1 MPDLVDVQPFFLRDI
16 PKLEWVSLSHNP
28 VLEELKTNTFDGAFL
43 GTRGQVRVE
52 LIGGALKNISRRTF
66 NFDEHGISSSA
77 VVILGSG
84 SDSALSRCSS
94 YHWLGSDPHFITT
107 NLKCYDTDS
116 NPVALGA
123 GIAALSDRSWCNTEK
138 ATMAT
143 FRSTAENRNIT
154 SFGLLDATLRAK
166 VQQLC
171 TNASWALNSVTGRWE
186 RAASSDADTMP
197 ADVLTRMYTRNKT
210 GEFCSASSAGGRGG
224 CPPGT
229 RDEADGAL
237 EILDCEP
244 WKHDQRPGW
253 LTQHVIGD
261 RACQPCG
268 VIHCGDCN
276 DDPRDCERCMLA
288 NEAPFEEGAHPNI
301 YSDSSGMFCIQGC
314 FGGHHIES
322 RTSRSGA
329 VGTFCVVD
337 NEEHGVD
344 NGDDAVI
351 AVVVTMVVLIMIF
364 AGLFIPYRRKLQ
376 RKKRIAR
383 QMEAVAKGKE
393 REAKTGEEIA
403 KEQARKAEQALAEFK
418 EQTEGVRQVLE
429 DWDASAPDTLAA
441 ALPSPEKPSVEIA
454 WFCEHTCTLGVSGLG
469 FVVLKEFRNRR
480 TPPSMT
486 MCSAIVS
493 AELEHAFVAQKRC
506 GKCQV
511 DNSSTAASPGH
522 EAVESPAGFVPE
534 LAPMPAEGYAST
546 WYWAEDTHKMHKHNQ
561 AMVRGT
567 NWVEYA
573 GSVMA
578 EHEARYWA
586 WKNGRVPPTY
596 TTDLKDRIAS
606 TGTESK
612 VDNAHTGTTFSI
624 DFEKMTQSNVKSGF
638 TRKIFRLDNDSEK
651 SEAYHKRFYSTTR
664 FSVDFDTGRVV
675 NLSTGSSAGI
685 VARVTKRTIPGGG
698 AARGIGALA
707 FGRDDVVDALI
718 VGIEKIDER
727 AWAANAVRQNAA
739 EGPSAS
745 MSSSGMCL
753 PQHLQDDDQVP
764 LPLRKGQL
772 IEISKRTDGG
782 WWYGALIY
790 EEHKH
795 AKQEDHIGNCG

>member
-1 MPDLVDVQPFFLRDI
+1 
-16 PKLEWVSLSHNP
+16 
-28 VLEELKTNTFDGAFL
+28 
-43 GTRGQVRVE
+43 
-52 LIGGALKNISRRTF
+52 
-66 NFDEHGISSSA
+66 
-77 VVILGSG
+77 
-84 SDSALSRCSS
+84 
-94 YHWLGSDPHFITT
+94 
-107 NLKCYDTDS
+107 
-116 NPVALGA
+116 
-123 GIAALSDRSWCNTEK
+123 
-138 ATMAT
+138 
-143 FRSTAENRNIT
+143 
-154 SFGLLDATLRAK
+154 
-166 VQQLC
+166 
-171 TNASWALNSVTGRWE
+171 
-186 RAASSDADTMP
+186 
-197 ADVLTRMYTRNKT
+197 
-210 GEFCSASSAGGRGG
+210 
-224 CPPGT
+224 
-229 RDEADGAL
+229 
-237 EILDCEP
+237 
-244 WKHDQRPGW
+244 
-253 LTQHVIGD
+253 
-261 RACQPCG
+261 
-268 VIHCGDCN
+268 
-276 DDPRDCERCMLA
+276 
-288 NEAPFEEGAHPNI
+288 
-301 YSDSSGMFCIQGC
+301 
-314 FGGHHIES
+314 
-322 RTSRSGA
+322 
-329 VGTFCVVD
+329 
-337 NEEHGVD
+337 
-344 NGDDAVI
+344 
-351 AVVVTMVVLIMIF
+351 
-364 AGLFIPYRRKLQ
+364 
-376 RKKRIAR
+376 
-383 QMEAVAKGKE
+383 
-393 REAKTGEEIA
+393 
-403 KEQARKAEQALAEFK
+403 
-418 EQTEGVRQVLE
+418 
-429 DWDASAPDTLAA
+429 
-441 ALPSPEKPSVEIA
+441 
-454 WFCEHTCTLGVSGLG
+454 
-469 FVVLKEFRNRR
+469 
-480 TPPSMT
+480 
-486 MCSAIVS
+486 
-493 AELEHAFVAQKRC
+493 
-506 GKCQV
+506 
-511 DNSSTAASPGH
+511 
-522 EAVESPAGFVPE
+522 
-534 LAPMPAEGYAST
+534 MPAEGHAGT
-546 WYWAEDTHKMHKHNQ
+546 WCWAEDTHEMHKHNQ